1 MKKWLIA
8 IFAIVVIALTPLV
21 ISNIS
26 NAISDFNNY
35 VTSENQDA
43 NQNTNTET
51 ETETEAA

>member
-8 IFAIVVIALTPLV
+8 IFAIVAIALTPLV
-21 ISNIS
+21 VSNIS

>member
-26 NAISDFNNY
+26 NVISDFNNY

-43 NQNTNTET
+43 NQNENTNTKSDLQSI
-51 ETETEAA
+51 